1 MSDLVTAPRSE
12 LIALIY
18 ELIDKNQALEAE
30 IAHLREQL
38 QQKGKDSS
46 SQIQPPDFVKA
57 NTKKKKAQARKKREV
72 SYHRFREEPQEQIFH
87 SVDSCSA
94 CGGKLGKPTV
104 AYTKQVIELPQV
116 SYSVVEHVVFKRWCF
131 SCKKQ
136 ITPHVNFNKYTL
148 GHGRIGLNL
157 AATIAT
163 MRDRL
168 RLPVGVVKTYL
179 KIFYNLKLS
188 EGEIVNVLYKGAQ
201 IGKGRYSGLL
211 DEIRKSEVVHA
222 DETGGRQDGKNG
234 YFWSLSTD
242 KVHFLL
248 YRKSRSAKVVEEIV
262 GTDSEK
268 FSGVLVTDFYA
279 SYNTYLGFHQR
290 CWVHLLRDI
299 DELKVKYQKHP
310 PLNIWA
316 KRVKD
321 IYHEAKDWQGP
332 PPDTPAGVAAQIR
345 LNKQHYFEEK
355 LKAVCQPYLSGE
367 SPMATLCGRAITF
380 MPELFV
386 FVRFENVPSS
396 NNNAERILR
405 HTVVARKISGGTRS
419 EKGSLTKTIL
429 TSLFDTWKLQNLNPF
444 QEFKS
449 MLALYQ

>member
-38 QQKGKDSS
+38 KAKGKDNSS
-46 SQIQPPDFVKA
+46 SEKPPDFVKA
-57 NTKKKKAQARKKREV
+57 NAKRKKKQVRNKREGT
-72 SYHRFREEPQEQIFH
+72 YHRFREEPQEQIFH
-87 SVDSCSA
+87 SADSCSN

-104 AYTKQVIELPQV
+104 AYSRQVIELPQV
-116 SYSVVEHVVFKRWCF
+116 SYHVVEHVVFKRWCF
-131 SCKKQ
+131 NCKKQ
-136 ITPHVNFNKYTL
+136 ITPHVNLGKYTV
-148 GHGRIGLNL
+148 GKGRIGLGL
-157 AATIAT
+157 ATTIAV

-168 RLPVGVVKTYL
+168 RLPLGVVKTYL
-179 KIFYNLKLS
+179 KLFYSLKLS
-188 EGEIVNVLYKGAQ
+188 EGEIVNVLARSAR
-201 IGKGRYSGLL
+201 IGNPRYNDLL
-211 DEIRKSEVVHA
+211 ATIRNSNVVHA
-222 DETGGRQDGKNG
+222 DETGGRENGRNG

-262 GTDSEK
+262 GADSEK

-290 CWVHLLRDI
+290 CWIHLLRDI
-299 DELKVKYQKHP
+299 DELKVKYKKHP
-310 PLNIWA
+310 PLNIWT
-316 KRVKD
+316 KKVKD

-332 PPDTPAGVAAQIR
+332 PPDTPAGAAAQIR

-386 FVRFENVPSS
+386 FVRFESVPSS

-444 QEFKS
+444 QEFRS

>member
-12 LIALIY
+12 LISLIY

-38 QQKGKDSS
+38 KAKGQANSAKGKL
-46 SQIQPPDFVKA
+46 PAFVKA
-57 NTKKKKAQARKKREV
+57 NTQRKKGQARNRRQGT
-72 SYHRFREEPQEQIFH
+72 YHRFREQPQEQIFH
-87 SVDSCSA
+87 SPDACSDCNGA
-94 CGGKLGKPTV
+94 LGKPTV
-104 AYTKQVIELPQV
+104 AYRRQVIELPQV
-116 SYSVVEHVVFKRWCF
+116 SYNIVEHVVFKRWCF
-131 SCKKQ
+131 NCKKQ
-136 ITPHVNFNKYTL
+136 VTPHINFNKYTV
-148 GHGRIGLNL
+148 GKGRIGLGL
-157 AATIAT
+157 ATTIAV

-168 RLPVGVVKTYL
+168 RLPLGVVKNYL
-179 KIFYNLKLS
+179 KIFYNLNLS
-188 EGEIVNVLYKGAQ
+188 EGEIVNVLHRSAQ
-201 IGKGRYSGLL
+201 IGNARYHDLL
-211 DEIRKSEVVHA
+211 ATIRRSDVVHA

-248 YRKSRSAKVVEEIV
+248 YRRSRSAKVVEEIV
-262 GTDSEK
+262 GADSEK

-290 CWVHLLRDI
+290 CWVHLNRDI
-299 DELKVKYQKHP
+299 DELRQKFKKHP

-316 KRVKD
+316 KRVKN
-321 IYHEAKDWQGP
+321 IYHQAKGWEGP

-345 LNKQHYFEEK
+345 LNQQHSFEEK
-355 LKAVCQPYLSGE
+355 LKAVCQPYLSGK
-367 SPMATLCGRAITF
+367 SPMATLCGRAMTF

-386 FVRFENVPSS
+386 FVRFKGVPSS

-419 EKGSLTKTIL
+419 EQGSLTKTIL
-429 TSLFDTWKLQNLNPF
+429 TSLFDTWKLQNLHPF
-444 QEFKS
+444 QEFRS